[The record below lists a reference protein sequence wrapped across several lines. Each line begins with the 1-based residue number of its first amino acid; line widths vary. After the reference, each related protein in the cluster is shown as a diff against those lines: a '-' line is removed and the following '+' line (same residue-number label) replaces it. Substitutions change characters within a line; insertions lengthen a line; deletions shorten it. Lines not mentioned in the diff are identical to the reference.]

1 MSTKNKNYLLTKG
14 IKYAILISVTITIIE
29 IKKSNHK
36 GENTMKKFVCSVC
49 GYVYEGEAAPEK
61 CPQCG
66 APASKFTEQ
75 SGDMTWASEHVVGV
89 AKGVSEDILED
100 LRANFNGEC
109 SEVGMYL
116 AMARVAHREGYPE
129 IGLYW
134 EKAAYE
140 EAEHAAKFAELLGEV
155 VTDSTKKN
163 LEMRV
168 EAENG
173 ATAGKTDLAKR
184 AKAAGLDAIHDTVHE
199 MARDEARHGKA
210 FAGLLKRYFG

>member
-1 MSTKNKNYLLTKG
+1 
-14 IKYAILISVTITIIE
+14 
-29 IKKSNHK
+29 
-36 GENTMKKFVCSVC
+36 MKKFVCSVC
-49 GYVYEGEAAPEK
+49 GYVYEGETAPDFCPICKAPKDKFVEQVGEMKLAA
-61 CPQCG
+61 
-66 APASKFTEQ
+66 
-75 SGDMTWASEHVVGV
+75 EHEFGIY
-89 AKGVSEDILED
+89 AKTVKNNPDISAEDKKYIFDQLM
-100 LRANFNGEC
+100 ANFNGEC

-116 AMARVAHREGYPE
+116 CMARVAHREGYPE

-140 EAEHAAKFAELLGEV
+140 EAEHASKFAELLGEV

>member
-1 MSTKNKNYLLTKG
+1 M
-14 IKYAILISVTITIIE
+14 A
-29 IKKSNHK
+29 KKW
-36 GENTMKKFVCSVC
+36 VCSVC
-49 GYVYEGEAAPEK
+49 GYVYEGETPPEA
-61 CPQCG
+61 CPQCT
-66 APASKFTEQ
+66 APASKFVEQ
-75 SGDMTWASEHVVGV
+75 AAEMSWAAEHVVGV
-89 AKGVSEDILED
+89 AQGVPEDIIAD
-100 LRANFNGEC
+100 LRANFQGEC

-184 AKAAGLDAIHDTVHE
+184 AKALNLDAIHDTVHE

-210 FAGLLKRYFG
+210 LKGLLDRYFGK

>member
-1 MSTKNKNYLLTKG
+1 M
-14 IKYAILISVTITIIE
+14 KY
-29 IKKSNHK
+29 
-36 GENTMKKFVCSVC
+36 VCSVC
-49 GYVYEGEAAPEK
+49 GYVHEGPEAPEK

-66 APASKFTEQ
+66 APAEKFVQQ
-75 SGDMTWASEHVVGV
+75 SGDMTWAAEHVVGV
-89 AKGVSEDILED
+89 ASDVPEDIKAD
-100 LRANFNGEC
+100 LRANFQGEC
-109 SEVGMYL
+109 TEVGMYL

-184 AKAAGLDAIHDTVHE
+184 AKALNLDAIHDTVHE

-210 FAGLLKRYFG
+210 LAGLLKRYFG

>member
-1 MSTKNKNYLLTKG
+1 M
-14 IKYAILISVTITIIE
+14 KY
-29 IKKSNHK
+29 
-36 GENTMKKFVCSVC
+36 VCSVC
-49 GYVYEGEAAPEK
+49 GYVHEGPEAPEK
-61 CPQCG
+61 CTQCG
-66 APASKFTEQ
+66 APAEKFVQQ
-75 SGDMTWASEHVVGV
+75 SGDMTWAAEHVVGV
-89 AKGVSEDILED
+89 ASDVPEDIKAD
-100 LRANFNGEC
+100 LRANFQGEC
-109 SEVGMYL
+109 TEVGMYL

-134 EKAAYE
+134 EKAAFE

-184 AKAAGLDAIHDTVHE
+184 AKALNLDAIHDTVHE
-199 MARDEARHGKA
+199 MARDGARHGKA
-210 FAGLLKRYFG
+210 FAGLLKRYF

>member
-1 MSTKNKNYLLTKG
+1 M
-14 IKYAILISVTITIIE
+14 KY
-29 IKKSNHK
+29 
-36 GENTMKKFVCSVC
+36 VCSVC
-49 GYVYEGEAAPEK
+49 GYVHEGPEAPET

-66 APASKFTEQ
+66 APAEKFVQQ
-75 SGDMTWASEHVVGV
+75 SGDMTWAAEHVVGV
-89 AKGVSEDILED
+89 ASDVPEDIKAD
-100 LRANFNGEC
+100 LRANFQGEC
-109 SEVGMYL
+109 TEVGMYL

-134 EKAAYE
+134 EKAAFE

-184 AKAAGLDAIHDTVHE
+184 AKALNLDAIHDTVHE

-210 FAGLLKRYFG
+210 LAGLLKRYFG